1 MTQKRKAAF
10 PSKAGTLGEA
20 AFEQR
25 KNQRNNII
33 IHPDSQPQRLLAAL
47 QAGPVTMVNA
57 VYGMT
62 IPHPASCVHRLRLQ
76 GYTIRTELLPVEFP
90 DGRWVWAAEYHL
102 LAQVGHV

>member
-1 MTQKRKAAF
+1 MTQKQKRPPLPEMAA
-10 PSKAGTLGEA
+10 T
-20 AFEQR
+20 QQNIQ
-25 KNQRNNII
+25 KNNTIARQ
-33 IHPDSQPQRLLAAL
+33 DSQPQRLLAAL

-76 GYTIRTELLPVEFP
+76 GYIIRTELLPVEFP

>member
-1 MTQKRKAAF
+1 MTPKQRRPPLPEMAATQQNIQK
-10 PSKAGTLGEA
+10 
-20 AFEQR
+20 
-25 KNQRNNII
+25 NNTIARR
-33 IHPDSQPQRLLAAL
+33 DSQPQRLLAAL

-90 DGRWVWAAEYHL
+90 DGRWAWAAEYHL